1 MSSHVPSPT
10 SSPASAVQDSSLL
23 SQESVNFR
31 SSQTSNPDS
40 SSLSLESSFQ
50 LDTSYTSQYD
60 ESQKHPKG
68 KRKRTTTQDKSILEA
83 AYNANPK
90 PDKAARLDL
99 VKRVSLNEKEV
110 QIWFQNRRQND
121 RRKSRPLSPQEIAQ
135 LRFGGSLHM
144 LSSENPSFSA
154 AEGVDAVEATRSAD
168 VAQHS
173 PLPAYAASQEWPRNS
188 LGDMAAAAES
198 SRQDRRHSE
207 PGSIRG
213 LPLPSSS
220 QNDRVASEGSAL
232 SQSLPGRVGYLSN
245 RWHTNEPFSA
255 PNVEGSRHEPLRLE
269 SLIGAGKS
277 EANDSP
283 RSTFSQSLSRPSKP
297 SSQFRIS
304 LSLEGKAEI
313 VDSLQSPPR
322 EAQTASL
329 VSATLP
335 PVRAPRILQRSK
347 SALAGITLPPIS
359 ALTANLP
366 PQLPRGRSRD
376 VSAWE
381 SCCDADTRDELT
393 KLAENESSGSA
404 VAAISLLRSSSS
416 TSSLANLVHGHMP
429 GYSNV
434 PKPNSAK
441 RNATPLGRRELNNK
455 KPKLARS
462 SSSVARL
469 QSIANAAALERPQ
482 RSFVDEYEPA
492 NKYGKASLI
501 EVLSPSGDSDKENWS
516 PGKDGNAMGRR
527 RPLPSINAGAMSAI
541 QKGLNARRPGPRLM
555 DHSISMGSPKRTFLG
570 GRSNTAPVPRLRG
583 GKGANDRSLVIFED
597 GGSDVADND
606 DESED
611 EGGAVRKS
619 RRSNDE
625 VERFMR
631 GEVSPS
637 KKGDVDCVAG
647 LLALS
652 QGNWR

>member
-23 SQESVNFR
+23 SQESIFR

-50 LDTSYTSQYD
+50 LDTSYTSQYE

-68 KRKRTTTQDKSILEA
+68 KRKRTTTQDKAILEA

-144 LSSENPSFSA
+144 LSSDNPSFSA
-154 AEGVDAVEATRSAD
+154 AEAIDAVEATRSAD

-173 PLPAYAASQEWPRNS
+173 PLPAYAASQEWPRGS
-188 LGDMAAAAES
+188 LGDIVAAAES

-207 PGSIRG
+207 PGSTRLS
-213 LPLPSSS
+213 LPSS

-255 PNVEGSRHEPLRLE
+255 PSSVERSRHEPLRLE
-269 SLIGAGKS
+269 SLIGTGNS

-283 RSTFSQSLSRPSKP
+283 RSTLSQSLPRPSKP

-322 EAQTASL
+322 EIQSSSMI
-329 VSATLP
+329 SATLP

-404 VAAISLLRSSSS
+404 VAAISLLRSSSQ

-429 GYSNV
+429 GHGNA
-434 PKPNSAK
+434 PKPSSAK
-441 RNATPLGRRELNNK
+441 RNATPLGRRDLNNK

-482 RSFVDEYEPA
+482 RAFDEYEPA
-492 NKYGKASLI
+492 NKYGKASLV

-516 PGKDGNAMGRR
+516 PGKDANSMGRR
-527 RPLPSINAGAMSAI
+527 RPLPRITAEAMSTI
-541 QKGLNARRPGPRLM
+541 NKGTNPRRPGPRLL
-555 DHSISMGSPKRTFLG
+555 DHSISMGSPKRMFLG
-570 GRSNTAPVPRLRG
+570 GRSNTAPAPRLRG
-583 GKGANDRSLVIFED
+583 GKGSERSLVIFED
-597 GGSDVADND
+597 GGSDAAEN

-611 EGGAVRKS
+611 EGGSAKKS